1 MPHAPTIAS
10 NRMTVHE
17 PMTLA
22 TDYILAI
29 ASSIF
34 AMRLWRVHRLWALAF
49 LFTAC
54 GSFFGGTS
62 HGFAPVLE
70 RVARVALWKATVF
83 SIGLASFF
91 LLLGIARRRPPG
103 RWNVLVPFAVIKL
116 VIYLSWMIT
125 HDGFVWVIA
134 DYGLTLL
141 IVGALVLMPRDRDT
155 LWILD
160 SIALSIVG
168 ALIQMSR
175 VSLHTHF
182 NYNDLYHVIQ
192 VVALWFLYR
201 GGLLM
206 SDVMNRSTERP
217 TNPPR

>member
-1 MPHAPTIAS
+1 MI
-10 NRMTVHE
+10 VHE

-22 TDYILAI
+22 TDYLLAI
-29 ASSIF
+29 ASTIF

-62 HGFAPVLE
+62 HGFAPMLE
-70 RVARVALWKATVF
+70 RLARVTLWKATVF

-91 LLLGIARRRPPG
+91 LLIGTAKRTARG
-103 RWNVLVPFAVIKL
+103 RWKALVPFAVIKL

-141 IVGALVLMPRDRDT
+141 MVGALVLMPRDRDT
-155 LWILD
+155 LCVLD
-160 SIALSIVG
+160 SIALSVVG

-175 VSLHTHF
+175 FSLHAYF

-201 GGLLM
+201 GGMLM
-206 SDVMNRSTERP
+206 SAMNRSTERP
-217 TNPPR
+217 TIPPR